1 MKSKTEKSFM
11 NITVLT
17 LHEIVSLVCGLIAPR
32 YFLLAFGSDYNGALS
47 SITQMCTFI
56 ALLRAGVTG
65 ASRLALYKPLADND
79 TERISSILMA
89 TQRYMRRIAVLFIGY
104 VGVLAVVYPLWGFQ
118 GNGWFDVASLVVIT
132 ALGTF
137 AQYYFGL
144 TYQTLLTADQR
155 HYIYSIIQ
163 ILAVI
168 ANTIV
173 TILLIKLGL
182 AIQWVKLGSSIVF
195 CLAPIA
201 LNFYVSRIYRINKHA
216 KPDNVAINGKKYVMT
231 HAVANFVHENTDIV
245 ILTFFTDAATV
256 SVYSVY
262 YLVMNGIKKL
272 MAIFTTGMESAFGN
286 MWVKNEKDN
295 FYKNFK
301 VFEFLIASFVS
312 VVFSCTFA
320 LIMPFVRLYT
330 VGVTDTNY
338 LRVYFAFVVCF
349 AQAVYCIRTP
359 YVTVVQSCGK
369 YKETMNGAIIEA
381 ALNLGL
387 SLALVYWFGL
397 VGVAIGTLAANL
409 FRTTQFSLYVYK
421 NIIKKKYWEFAGKI
435 VWISANI
442 FLSMLVFY
450 VGGFTVETWTSW
462 VLYGAICF
470 CVAVLI
476 TIVMSFIFYRSDLIY
491 SAKKTRKILLTTIK
505 RKKV

>member
-1 MKSKTEKSFM
+1 MKSKSEKSVM
-11 NITVLT
+11 NIAVLA
-17 LHEIVSLVCGLIAPR
+17 LHEIVSLVCGIIAPR

-56 ALLRAGVTG
+56 TLLRAGVTG

-79 TERISSILMA
+79 TDKISAILMA
-89 TQRYMRRIAVLFIGY
+89 TQRYMRRIAYLFIGY
-104 VGVLAVVYPLWGFQ
+104 VGVLAVVYPFFGFK
-118 GNGWFDVASLVVIT
+118 GNGWLDVASLVVIT

-163 ILAVI
+163 IFAVI
-168 ANTIV
+168 GNTIV

-182 AIQWVKLGSSIVF
+182 DIHWVKLGSSIVF

-201 LNFYVSRIYRINKHA
+201 LNLYVSRIYRINKHA
-216 KPDNVAINGKKYVMT
+216 EPDSSVISGKKYVMT

-245 ILTFFTDAATV
+245 LLTFFTDAATV

-262 YLVMNGIKKL
+262 YLVMNGIKKF
-272 MAIFTTGMESAFGN
+272 MTIFTTGMESAFGN
-286 MWVKNEKDN
+286 MWAKNEKEN
-295 FYKNFK
+295 FRKNFG

-320 LIMPFVRLYT
+320 FILSFVRLYT
-330 VGVTDTNY
+330 AGVTDTNY
-338 LRVYFAFVVCF
+338 IRVCFAMVVCF

-359 YVTVVQSCGK
+359 YVTAVQSCGK

-387 SLALVYWFGL
+387 SLVLVYWFGL

-409 FRTTQFSLYVYK
+409 FRTTQFSMYVYK
-421 NIIKKKYWEFAGKI
+421 NIIQKKYWQFVQKMFW
-435 VWISANI
+435 VISNI
-442 FLSMLVFY
+442 TISLLVFHACR
-450 VGGFTVETWTSW
+450 FTIEAWMSW

-470 CVAVLI
+470 IISMLI
-476 TIVMSFIFYRSDLIY
+476 TIVMSFVFYRYEMTY
-491 SAKKTRKILLTTIK
+491 SLKIIKKLLQSGTK
-505 RKKV
+505 RKKG